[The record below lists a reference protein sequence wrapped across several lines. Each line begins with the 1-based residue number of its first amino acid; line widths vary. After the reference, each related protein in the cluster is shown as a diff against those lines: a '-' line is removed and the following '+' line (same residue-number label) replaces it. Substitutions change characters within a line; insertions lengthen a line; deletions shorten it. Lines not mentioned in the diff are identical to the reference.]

1 MLQSLA
7 LASAAALRT
16 PSVAG
21 APCAGRAVPPPLV
34 RLRGGSLEQP
44 QAAPHGPALTRASDQ
59 KRTRLYLMSA
69 ATFVGWFGLATL
81 FFARSEGWPLAQSLF
96 YAVDTGM
103 SIGFGAVA
111 EEARRTKMFT
121 IVHVLLGASALGGVL
136 ALFAEAV
143 VADASTVASAE
154 YTGAAL
160 SAAFARADTSGDGQL
175 GPDELR
181 KALGQLGVRLDDGA
195 LSATLKQFDADGD
208 GHISVAEFCAAIRPH
223 LAAGSNTGA
232 AEDIGVAIRRA
243 VALRGESA
251 LARAS
256 RRVQAAFAEQ
266 RTFLLF
272 ALWVGLGA
280 VWGMVTEGWDPVT
293 GVYFAVGGLSTGG
306 LQAPSLTSAGTLPD
320 ASAIFV
326 ALWCLSGI
334 PIFGF
339 ALGRFANI
347 FVERLLAA
355 RERRALSRPIADG
368 EFDFAEQ
375 LFASDGQVDLAEY
388 LALELLRLGKVDMST
403 LELLKGEFD
412 RRDKDKNGKL
422 SRDEAT
428 GALAP

>member
-1 MLQSLA
+1 M
-7 LASAAALRT
+7 
-16 PSVAG
+16 
-21 APCAGRAVPPPLV
+21 
-34 RLRGGSLEQP
+34 
-44 QAAPHGPALTRASDQ
+44 
-59 KRTRLYLMSA
+59 
-69 ATFVGWFGLATL
+69 
-81 FFARSEGWPLAQSLF
+81 
-96 YAVDTGM
+96 
-103 SIGFGAVA
+103 
-111 EEARRTKMFT
+111 
-121 IVHVLLGASALGGVL
+121 L

-181 KALGQLGVRLDDGA
+181 AALGQLGVRLDDGA
-195 LSATLKQFDADGD
+195 FDATLKQFDANGD
-208 GHISVAEFCAAIRPH
+208 GSVSVAEFCAAIRPH
-223 LAAGSNTGA
+223 LAAGNTGA
-232 AEDIGVAIRRA
+232 AEDIGEAIRRA
-243 VALRGESA
+243 VAVRGENA

-256 RRVQAAFAEQ
+256 RRVQAALTKQ

-280 VWGMVTEGWDPVT
+280 VWGMLTEGWDAVT

-306 LQAPSLTSAGTLPD
+306 LQAPSLTSSGTLPD

-355 RERRALSRPIADG
+355 RERRALTRPIADG
-368 EFDFAEQ
+368 EYDFAEQ

-422 SRDEAT
+422 SRDEAKRV
-428 GALAP
+428 

>member
-1 MLQSLA
+1 MRSVVLLLA
-7 LASAAALRT
+7 LVPAAALT
-16 PSVAG
+16 APSKAGVARHG
-21 APCAGRAVPPPLV
+21 PPPLL
-34 RLRGGSLEQP
+34 RLRGGSLEEP
-44 QAAPHGPALTRASDQ
+44 RAAPRLALTKASDQ
-59 KRTRLYLMSA
+59 KRTRLYAMSA
-69 ATFVGWFGLATL
+69 ATFVGWFGLATV

-96 YAVDTGM
+96 YAVDTGL

-111 EEARRTKMFT
+111 EEATRTKMFT

-181 KALGQLGVRLDDGA
+181 AALGQLGVRLDDGA
-195 LSATLKQFDADGD
+195 FDATLKQFDANGD
-208 GHISVAEFCAAIRPH
+208 GSVSVAEFCAAIRPH
-223 LAAGSNTGA
+223 LAAGNTGA
-232 AEDIGVAIRRA
+232 AEDIGEAIRRA
-243 VALRGESA
+243 VAVRGENA

-256 RRVQAAFAEQ
+256 RRVQAALTKQ

-280 VWGMVTEGWDPVT
+280 VWGMLTEGWDAVT
-293 GVYFAVGGLSTGG
+293 GIYFAVGGLSTGG
-306 LQAPSLTSAGTLPD
+306 LQAPSLTSSGTLPD

-355 RERRALSRPIADG
+355 RERRALTRPIADG
-368 EFDFAEQ
+368 EYDFAEQ

-422 SRDEAT
+422 SRDEAKRV
-428 GALAP
+428 